1 MAIFPHY
8 NIGYEDHKPE
18 KKSGG
23 LRSRFGA
30 TVSYI
35 IPFIYSQCIYTKTKN
50 YIGLWVQK
58 RINENIYFVIYNVY
72 YNKITIN

>member
-8 NIGYEDHKPE
+8 NIGYEDDKPV

-23 LRSRFGA
+23 LRPSFGA

-35 IPFIYSQCIYTKTKN
+35 IPFIYNQCIYTKTQN
-50 YIGLWVQK
+50 YTGLWVQK
-58 RINENIYFVIYNVY
+58 RIKEIIYLYI
-72 YNKITIN
+72 